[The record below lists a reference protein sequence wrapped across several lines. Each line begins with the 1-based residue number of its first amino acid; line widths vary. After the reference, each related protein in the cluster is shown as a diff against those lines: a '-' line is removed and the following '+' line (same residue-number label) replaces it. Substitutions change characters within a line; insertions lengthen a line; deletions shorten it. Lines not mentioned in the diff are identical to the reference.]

1 MTDVLLRLG
10 YLVDTGNGEATVAA
24 GGRRLQRIY
33 GERDLLVAECIE
45 AGVWKDLTPAQLAA
59 MAATIVYQPRREDA
73 PGTEHALPRGAFRP
87 ALDETLT
94 IWARLDDIERDAR
107 LAGSQPPTPA
117 MSVGVF
123 RWASGSALDDVLR
136 TLDMPAGDFVRW
148 SKQVIDILDQI
159 RNAGD
164 EDLARTARQ
173 ATDAVRRG
181 IVAYATV

>member
-1 MTDVLLRLG
+1 
-10 YLVDTGNGEATVAA
+10 
-24 GGRRLQRIY
+24 
-33 GERDLLVAECIE
+33 
-45 AGVWKDLTPAQLAA
+45 
-59 MAATIVYQPRREDA
+59 
-73 PGTEHALPRGAFRP
+73 
-87 ALDETLT
+87 
-94 IWARLDDIERDAR
+94 
-107 LAGSQPPTPA
+107 
-117 MSVGVF
+117 VF

-136 TLDMPAGDFVRW
+136 TLDLAAGDFVRW